1 MDWRNAQLGMNIARH
16 LCEGILTLKGVLK
29 DMKVSDSGFRRPWD
43 CYAWE
48 GYSSRRARQF

>member
-48 GYSSRRARQF
+48 GYSSRRAR